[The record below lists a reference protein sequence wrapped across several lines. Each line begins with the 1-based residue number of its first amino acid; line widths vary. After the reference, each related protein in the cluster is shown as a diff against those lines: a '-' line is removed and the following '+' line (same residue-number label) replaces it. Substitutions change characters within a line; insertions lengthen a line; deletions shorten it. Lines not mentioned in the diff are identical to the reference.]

1 MKIPDDTTAE
11 TPDEKGVTVCPTLA
25 TMSPRARLRAIA
37 RALKTAQLAALKKE
51 AKASQTHLEAWR

>member
-1 MKIPDDTTAE
+1 MKIPDDTT
-11 TPDEKGVTVCPTLA
+11 TDPDEKVLNVAQPLA